1 MKDLK
6 KFLRTHEFWS
16 SILMFGGVTIIGSGI
31 YDLAR
36 SKPALSNFKINMG
49 SIISVIGAGYYL
61 GRQHERELNKK
72 NYQTKTEDYKSKE

>member
-6 KFLRTHEFWS
+6 KFLRTHEFWCS
-16 SILMFGGVTIIGSGI
+16 SLMITGLGITGFGL
-31 YDLAR
+31 YDLKK
-36 SKPALSNFKINMG
+36 SKEFANLKMGMG